1 MGMCVI
7 LFMMFVHLW
16 TSKSDFTFIYFLRD
30 IETEHKLGRGRE
42 RRRHN
47 LKQAPGSKLS
57 TQSLMQGLN
66 SQTVRS

>member
-1 MGMCVI
+1 MSRGGAE
-7 LFMMFVHLW
+7 
-16 TSKSDFTFIYFLRD
+16 KGD
-30 IETEHKLGRGRE
+30 TEPEAEREKERQREREREGECEQGRGRE